1 MGTTVKAEIKMVI
14 GLFVATILG
23 LGVIGF
29 ATKNDHLLWV
39 FGKERAGRAYEPVH
53 VAQSPRAAETPAPRS
68 STRPGGRP
76 TSPEVAP
83 PPAEL
88 APESLVADPT
98 SDRKCPLGR
107 VAMLRGSDS
116 EASEGGGFY
125 ATRKNGIHGAVDL
138 NGWVGEPVF
147 AVASGRVVLAARS
160 DWGKLGKAVIL
171 DHLDGGYT
179 IYGHLD
185 TVEVNLNSN
194 ITAGHMVGT
203 IGYSGNAK
211 NLQRK
216 NLQPHL
222 HFAYVRALAGTVR
235 GKAAPLARIKNSGEG
250 LRVDF
255 AEANKLAD
263 VARVLHP
270 MWVVRSLKCWEDAA
284 LHPGPIERRSASRAR
299 RTELAEGRTFDTPPQ
314 AR

>member
-1 MGTTVKAEIKMVI
+1 MGTSVKAEIKMVI
-14 GLFVATILG
+14 WLFVATILG

-29 ATKNDHLLWV
+29 ATKYDHLLRV
-39 FGKERAGRAYEPVH
+39 LGMEPAGPAREPLH
-53 VAQSPRAAETPAPRS
+53 AAQSPKAAETPAPSS

-76 TSPEVAP
+76 TSREVAP
-83 PPAEL
+83 PPTEL
-88 APESLVADPT
+88 TPESLAAAPT
-98 SDRKCPLGR
+98 SGRKCPLGR
-107 VAMLRGSDS
+107 VATLRGSDS

-125 ATRKNGIHGAVDL
+125 AARKNGIHGAVDL
-138 NGWVGEPVF
+138 NGWVGEPVS

-160 DWGKLGKAVIL
+160 DWGTLGKTVIL

-179 IYGHLD
+179 IYGHLH
-185 TVEVNLNSN
+185 TVEANLNSN
-194 ITAGHMVGT
+194 ITAGHMIGT

-222 HFAYVRALAGTVR
+222 HFAYVRTLAGAES

-250 LRVDF
+250 LRIDF
-255 AEANKLAD
+255 AEANILAN

-270 MWVVRSLKCWEDAA
+270 MWAVGSLKCWEDAA
-284 LHPGPIERRSASRAR
+284 PL
-299 RTELAEGRTFDTPPQ
+299 
-314 AR
+314 

>member
-1 MGTTVKAEIKMVI
+1 MGTSVKAEIKMVI
-14 GLFVATILG
+14 WIFVATILG

-29 ATKNDHLLWV
+29 ATKYDHLLRV
-39 FGKERAGRAYEPVH
+39 LGTERAGRAREPLPA
-53 VAQSPRAAETPAPRS
+53 AQSPKAAETPASSS
-68 STRPGGRP
+68 STRPSGRQ

-83 PPAEL
+83 PPMEL

-98 SDRKCPLGR
+98 SGRKCPLGR
-107 VAMLRGSDS
+107 VAMVRGSDS

-125 ATRKNGIHGAVDL
+125 AARKNGIHGAVDL

-160 DWGKLGKAVIL
+160 DSGKLGKTVIL

-179 IYGHLD
+179 VYGHLH

-194 ITAGHMVGT
+194 ITAGHMIGT

-216 NLQPHL
+216 NLRPHL
-222 HFAYVRALAGTVR
+222 HFAYVRSLAGMVS
-235 GKAAPLARIKNSGEG
+235 GKAAPLASIKNSGEG
-250 LRVDF
+250 LRNDF
-255 AEANKLAD
+255 AEANILAD

-270 MWVVRSLKCWEDAA
+270 MWAVRFLKCWEDAA
-284 LHPGPIERRSASRAR
+284 PL
-299 RTELAEGRTFDTPPQ
+299 
-314 AR
+314 